1 MIMTVEDQVELKEVE
16 EERAKIRT
24 KIAEAMETKARL
36 ESQVLLMKIQL
47 IEQLQKTEKKKR
59 EALET
64 LGRVR
69 KEC

>member
-1 MIMTVEDQVELKEVE
+1 MTVEDQVELKEVE